1 MKNRYY
7 TIYIVFSI
15 AFFLFL
21 FSFSAYNLTQKHKD
35 GTEKGLAYF
44 NRIKNSITTSY
55 LSNNDFSSS
64 AFRRSISNFF
74 DSNKSFQSLAIYD
87 NNGKM
92 EYFYIRNPYILA
104 ENPVFTNDFMAKPKY
119 KFNSFFFNLFSS
131 SIIIPGS
138 NNLNIEAVYNIIN
151 YNEISNYIKI
161 LIICMLAY
169 IILTASFLLFVPY
182 GNINLNSTK
191 TDLKEKKDSVA
202 TSSETQ
208 TPESQAT
215 DNSDIIAI
223 KYTPLINEINK
234 SINNS
239 NKEKSSNTVTET
251 INNSGA
257 AKNNPI
263 HTNIPELDTII
274 DTLSPIVK
282 VDESTGL
289 ASIDDFNPK
298 LSYELD
304 KATANDTDLSVLMLA
319 FISEDNERITVFFN
333 NLPLLLRNFS
343 MPQMAF
349 KVSRSKLSII
359 MPEKTIEESIKKA
372 DEFIG
377 RLKNISTIENI
388 YAGISSRNSR
398 IISAERLIKEAD
410 GAIAKAI
417 SGPDHIVAFKSDP
430 EKFREMLTKQ
440 HSV

>member
-74 DSNKSFQSLAIYD
+74 DSNKSFQSLTIYD
-87 NNGKM
+87 NNGRV
-92 EYFYIRNPYILA
+92 EYFYIRNPHILA
-104 ENPVFTNDFMAKPKY
+104 EKPVFTNDFMAKPKY
-119 KFNSFFFNLFSS
+119 KFNKFFFNLFSS

-138 NNLNIEAVYNIIN
+138 NNLSIEAVYNIIS
-151 YNEISNYIKI
+151 YNEILNFIKI
-161 LIICMLAY
+161 LIICLLVY

-182 GNINLNSTK
+182 GKTNSKSTK
-191 TDLKEKKDSVA
+191 TDLKEKKDSVTA
-202 TSSETQ
+202 TSEAKM
-208 TPESQAT
+208 PESHTA
-215 DNSDIIAI
+215 DSNDVAI

-234 SINNS
+234 SINNN
-239 NKEKSSNTVTET
+239 NKEKSQNTVTEET
-251 INNSGA
+251 KHSETA
-257 AKNNPI
+257 SNPI
-263 HTNIPELDTII
+263 TNIPKEPDTVIATLNPII
-274 DTLSPIVK
+274 KIN
-282 VDESTGL
+282 ENTGL
-289 ASIDDFNPK
+289 ASIDDFSPK

-304 KATANDTDLSVLMLA
+304 KATANDTDLSLLMLS
-319 FISEDNERITVFFN
+319 FTSDDNDKITVFFN

-343 MPQMAF
+343 MHQMAF
-349 KVSRSKLSII
+349 KISNNKLAII

-372 DEFIG
+372 DEFIE
-377 RLKNISTIENI
+377 RLKNISTIEKI

-398 IISAERLIKEAD
+398 IISADRLIKEAN
-410 GAIAKAI
+410 GAIVKAV
-417 SGPDHIVAFKSDP
+417 SGPDYIVAFKSDP
-430 EKFREMLTKQ
+430 EKFREMLIKQ
-440 HSV
+440 HSI